1 MKCRKSFAA
10 LALAAVLAVTGC
22 GTANGTAGG
31 VKTNTE
37 SESVP
42 GTDSRGG
49 ENTGTA
55 GRDGGAAAENESE
68 SSAKTAVKAREK
80 DIHERTIFAMTTVM
94 SLRVYHPDG
103 EAILD
108 KAEEEI
114 RRIESLFSTGN
125 PESEIAKINADGE
138 GKLGADAVQLLDKS
152 LSIYEMTNGAFD
164 ITIYP
169 VMRAWGFTELY
180 DDENL
185 IEKENTPVDIPDAAA
200 LAEAVSLVDSSAI
213 EFDPQT
219 GEVRLPEGSEIDFG
233 GIAKGYA
240 AQRVIGLFEEMGV
253 SSAMLDLGGNVQVL
267 GKKPNGKDWKVG
279 IRDPAGEHT
288 VIGVI
293 ACRDRAVV
301 TSGGYERYITGKD
314 GKTYHHIIDPKT
326 GYPAENGLVSV
337 SIVCDDGT
345 LADGLSTAL
354 YVLGKDGAAEC
365 WRDHPDLFDAV
376 LLTKDGKM
384 YITEGIED
392 DFASDVYD
400 AEVIRRA

>member
-1 MKCRKSFAA
+1 MRCRKSFAA
-10 LALAAVLAVTGC
+10 LALAAVLTVTGC

-233 GIAKGYA
+233 GIAHICGEKLHRWQVAPFIVAWPFSPSLRSLPHAGRRRGRERSRRRKGF
-240 AQRVIGLFEEMGV
+240 R
-253 SSAMLDLGGNVQVL
+253 
-267 GKKPNGKDWKVG
+267 P
-279 IRDPAGEHT
+279 
-288 VIGVI
+288 
-293 ACRDRAVV
+293 
-301 TSGGYERYITGKD
+301 
-314 GKTYHHIIDPKT
+314 
-326 GYPAENGLVSV
+326 
-337 SIVCDDGT
+337 
-345 LADGLSTAL
+345 
-354 YVLGKDGAAEC
+354 
-365 WRDHPDLFDAV
+365 
-376 LLTKDGKM
+376 
-384 YITEGIED
+384 
-392 DFASDVYD
+392 
-400 AEVIRRA
+400 RRP